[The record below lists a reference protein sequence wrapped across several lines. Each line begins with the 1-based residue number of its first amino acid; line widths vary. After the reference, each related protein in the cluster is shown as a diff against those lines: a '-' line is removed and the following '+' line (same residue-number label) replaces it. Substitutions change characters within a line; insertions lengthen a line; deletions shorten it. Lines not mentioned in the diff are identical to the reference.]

1 MINNG
6 LSMMRVELRNEN
18 ESGCCPLL
26 ECFKPPENKLK
37 YVEEDE
43 PERLYHKMREK
54 MPNDLIEYRKKDRQ
68 LPQVVKDTW
77 FDAYHSYPVHLMP
90 IVENKY
96 FTKVAL
102 PNFDSGSE

>member
-1 MINNG
+1 
-6 LSMMRVELRNEN
+6 
-18 ESGCCPLL
+18 
-26 ECFKPPENKLK
+26 
-37 YVEEDE
+37 
-43 PERLYHKMREK
+43 

-68 LPQVVKDTW
+68 LPQAVKDTW